1 MKLLVKR
8 LSAHAILPSYA
19 HPGDAG
25 LDLYAAVAVS
35 LEPGE
40 SKLVGTGI
48 SIELPP
54 NTEAQVRPRSGLALK
69 HGITV
74 LNTPGT
80 IDHGYRGEV
89 GVILINHGRARFDV
103 QPGMKIAQMVIA
115 SCLTR
120 QRGRKRRAERH
131 GAWAGRLRIDGS
143 VTRRGRPDERA
154 VFDHHR
160 SAEARPRRDP
170 CVPEPIVLGR
180 GDSEGDGGE
189 GDGELAVLRV
199 VRRRPARSGS
209 RGWSPIAPPTRTS
222 ATCTCSNRTAGMASA
237 SG

>member
-8 LSAHAILPSYA
+8 LSLSATLPSYA

-25 LDLYAAVAVS
+25 LDLFANVALS
-35 LEPGE
+35 IEPGE
-40 SKLVGTGI
+40 TKLVPTGI

-74 LNTPGT
+74 LNSPGT

-115 SCLTR
+115 ACL
-120 QRGRKRRAERH
+120 
-131 GAWAGRLRIDGS
+131 S
-143 VTRRGRPDERA
+143 VA
-154 VFDHHR
+154 VEE
-160 SAEARPRRDP
+160 S
-170 CVPEPIVLGR
+170 
-180 GDSEGDGGE
+180 
-189 GDGELAVLRV
+189 GELSGT
-199 VRRRPARSGS
+199 ARGQGGFGS
-209 RGWSPIAPPTRTS
+209 TGA
-222 ATCTCSNRTAGMASA
+222 
-237 SG
+237 